1 MFFKYTKLNHEQQL
15 LNQAIAYFK
24 NDQQNYAYLEK
35 KNNELYKLKHDL
47 KYDYLQMK
55 QAIKHSM
62 QNGVKIIIRSYT
74 IPMKE
79 RDTARNSSL
88 PILKLVHF

>member
-1 MFFKYTKLNHEQQL
+1 M
-15 LNQAIAYFK
+15 NQAIAYFK

-55 QAIKHSM
+55 QAIKE
-62 QNGVKIIIRSYT
+62 KEFET
-74 IPMKE
+74 I
-79 RDTARNSSL
+79 NQ
-88 PILKLVHF
+88 IG